1 LPPIHLEFGSE
12 RSGELQSGCKELS
25 GEHIMEIKDI
35 RVAKKGLR
43 ITPSGCGQ
51 TVMDAPEKPPC

>member
-1 LPPIHLEFGSE
+1 
-12 RSGELQSGCKELS
+12 
-25 GEHIMEIKDI
+25 MEIKDI